1 MFCVP
6 ADSPVSRH
14 PLAISLDEP
23 DAASLSTPLSG
34 EGVSLEPSSTRSD
47 APELCDAEGFLSHP
61 KRNCGSPKPLYHT
74 PVPVCISSVR

>member
-6 ADSPVSRH
+6 ADSPVSRY

-23 DAASLSTPLSG
+23 DAASPSTPLSG

-47 APELCDAEGFLSHP
+47 A
-61 KRNCGSPKPLYHT
+61 
-74 PVPVCISSVR
+74 